1 MKSLN
6 SRINKKTASEVAS
19 KAGISLHALRERAKH
34 KGIVATKISNINYYI
49 DEILKLFKKG
59 GINILEG
66 ELKKQIF
73 GYEIFAENSNI
84 PFQKYKKDIA
94 RQLKLI
100 R

>member
-1 MKSLN
+1 MGFVKERLFNLQGRYNFHKKVSQKLI
-6 SRINKKTASEVAS
+6 SQRRIYSDS
-19 KAGISLHALRERAKH
+19 Q
-34 KGIVATKISNINYYI
+34 I

>member
-1 MKSLN
+1 MSQKLISQR
-6 SRINKKTASEVAS
+6 RIYSDS
-19 KAGISLHALRERAKH
+19 Q
-34 KGIVATKISNINYYI
+34 I